1 MSRFSFTPC
10 VVALSFFA
18 SISGARAQTEPR
30 ENAVQPVAPVAAPSI
45 LSVPL
50 PPNARLRLD
59 LDAQDED
66 VLGVAKS
73 LLRGFNGTNLNYLIN
88 AWKGS
93 KSGTNQTPPSS
104 PASTSADEL
113 NTAASLA
120 MVSDADLKT
129 MLEDVHHLRV
139 VFFETPRSYSN
150 RNKMVATSQSVFSY
164 YQAAYLT
171 REGGRQV
178 LRADFDDVQMLGV
191 GFPNRGFALVLQG
204 PGMGAVLR
212 CDGYPNL
219 ESVGPLAMAAFLRF
233 APPARG

>member
-10 VVALSFFA
+10 VVALSFLA

-30 ENAVQPVAPVAAPSI
+30 ANAVQPVQPVVAPSI

-50 PPNARLRLD
+50 PPNARLRFD

-66 VLGVAKS
+66 VLGVTKS
-73 LLRGFNGTNLNYLIN
+73 LLRGFNGFSVKEILGLT
-88 AWKGS
+88 GS
-93 KSGTNQTPPSS
+93 IGGPQKTLPTGP
-104 PASTSADEL
+104 TSDL

-164 YQAAYLT
+164 YRAAYLT